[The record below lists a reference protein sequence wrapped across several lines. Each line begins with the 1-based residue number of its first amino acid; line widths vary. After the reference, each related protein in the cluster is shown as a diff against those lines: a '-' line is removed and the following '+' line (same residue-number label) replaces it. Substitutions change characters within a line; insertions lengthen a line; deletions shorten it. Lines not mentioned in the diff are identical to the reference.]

1 MLMIQ
6 KLEVNQMA
14 YCPKCGNVT
23 GSRDVFCKSCGERLS
38 RNMGSTRGQ
47 IVHGSSTP
55 CPQCNGKGV
64 EKCPKCGGKGE
75 IKAWR
80 EINPEAWWWET
91 CEKCDGEGTI
101 PCRNNCRNGLIG

>member
-1 MLMIQ
+1 
-6 KLEVNQMA
+6 MA

-23 GSRDVFCKSCGERLS
+23 GNRDVFCKSCGQRLNNNALPTS
-38 RNMGSTRGQ
+38 GSSVR
-47 IVHGSSTP
+47 GSSTR

-91 CEKCDGEGTI
+91 CEKCNGEGTI